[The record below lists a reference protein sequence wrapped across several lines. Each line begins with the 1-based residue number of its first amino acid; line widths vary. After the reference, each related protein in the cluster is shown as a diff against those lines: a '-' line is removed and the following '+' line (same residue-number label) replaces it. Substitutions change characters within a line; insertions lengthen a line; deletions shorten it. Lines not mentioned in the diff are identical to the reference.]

1 MEQLQVER
9 WMEEDPSHAERLE
22 QFAARNANMMPIEE
36 KHIKAKVLQRIG
48 DRTVG
53 KADYSKTFVIRGTT
67 KHSAGKSI
75 ARWGAAAAVMLLML
89 STSIGIYL
97 TQNRASEQE
106 PVYVERTMPAGKTAI
121 LTLSDGSKVHLNS
134 ESTLRFPKQFGSKTR
149 EIYLD
154 GEAFFEVTADEDRP
168 FEVYAGNLKTTVLG
182 TAFNVKAYPG
192 EQQTQIAVEHG
203 QVAVEKEDSTRMS
216 MLVTPNQWATFDKK
230 NKKLKKESGDIHRI
244 VAWKEGIL
252 LFHDRT
258 VAEVT
263 EMLERWYGTDI
274 AVENEA
280 LNNCVLHGEHKEE
293 SLENVLEAMQFAL
306 DMNYKFTEE
315 GVRITGGRCK

>member
-1 MEQLQVER
+1 MEQQQIER
-9 WMEEDPSHAERLE
+9 WLKEDPKHAERLE
-22 QFAARNANMMPIEE
+22 RFAARNAPAIFVD
-36 KHIKAKVLQRIG
+36 KKCIKAKVSQGI
-48 DRTVG
+48 DDQTAG
-53 KADYSKTFVIRGTT
+53 KAGPSKTFSIRNRTRYADRKLTT
-67 KHSAGKSI
+67 
-75 ARWGAAAAVMLLML
+75 RWGAAAAVILVML

-97 TQNRASEQE
+97 TQNRTSEQE
-106 PVYVERTMPAGKTAI
+106 PAYVERTMPAGKTAI

-134 ESTLRFPKQFGSKTR
+134 ESTLKFPKQFGPEKR
-149 EIYLD
+149 EIHLD
-154 GEAFFEVTADEDRP
+154 GEAFFEITADEDRP
-168 FEVYAGNLKTTVLG
+168 FEVHAGNLKTTVLG

-203 QVAVEKEDSTRMS
+203 KVAVEKKDSARTA
-216 MLVTPNQWATFDKK
+216 LLINPNQWITFDR
-230 NKKLKKESGDIHRI
+230 NNEELKKESGDIRRI
-244 VAWKEGIL
+244 IAWKDGIL
-252 LFHDRT
+252 LFHDKT
-258 VAEVT
+258 VAEVI

-274 AVENEA
+274 IIENEA